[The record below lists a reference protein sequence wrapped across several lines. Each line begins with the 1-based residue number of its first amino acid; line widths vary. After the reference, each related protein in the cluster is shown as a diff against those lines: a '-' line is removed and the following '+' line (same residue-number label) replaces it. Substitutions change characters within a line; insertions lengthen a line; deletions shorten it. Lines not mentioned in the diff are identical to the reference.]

1 MQARRDGRRPK
12 ARQKEKRDQRQEQ
25 QEDLSPCL
33 SVEGKP
39 RGNGVGVGIAG
50 QEQELEDKKAC
61 SPHRGCTTEER
72 QDLLAEEQLDLKEQK
87 SAKKESCRKKK
98 LAPKPQWPA
107 RVDRIERT
115 AWRVLKGLAFNG
127 SRHGLICG
135 DKTSFDAS
143 TKPASFRGE
152 RALRCV

>member
-1 MQARRDGRRPK
+1 MQARRDRCRPK
-12 ARQKEKRDQRQEQ
+12 ACQKEKRDQREEQ
-25 QEDLSPCL
+25 QGDLSPCL

-39 RGNGVGVGIAG
+39 RGDGVGIGIAG

-61 SPHRGCTTEER
+61 SPHRWCATEER

-87 SAKKESCRKKK
+87 GAEKDGCGKKK
-98 LAPKPQWPA
+98 LAAKPRWPT

-115 AWRVLKGLAFNG
+115 AWRVLKGLAFHG
-127 SRHGLICG
+127 GRHGLVCG
-135 DKTSFDAS
+135 DTASFDAS
-143 TKPASFRGE
+143 TKPASFRGV